1 MKDVHELAIQLLW
14 SPGWQLSVA
23 PARVN
28 IFRTWLGAAKTFFWK
43 SIILELLPHYKRF
56 IRTIYIFYEPSS
68 LFWKQQHF
76 KILNLYWF
84 GHKWYLECPLP
95 NHVCPLCEIT
105 YQFTRSTI
113 SETTVLKGRV
123 VTRVWSVINLVWV
136 DWSRISLNFWRPKFR
151 RRLSRWAW
159 GFHQKYHDLVAL
171 GLKIQAK
178 ISFLHHT
185 WRFTGFKLDMRE
197 S

>member
-1 MKDVHELAIQLLW
+1 MTQHGIGIPLVARGDGWGVELCLARFEDRARSHSSCNTTRVRVHLGGSFMMKDVHELAIQLLW

-123 VTRVWSVINLVWV
+123 VTPRVE
-136 DWSRISLNFWRPKFR
+136 R
-151 RRLSRWAW
+151 
-159 GFHQKYHDLVAL
+159 HQL
-171 GLKIQAK
+171 GVSGLI
-178 ISFLHHT
+178 T
-185 WRFTGFKLDMRE
+185 D
-197 S
+197 